1 MRQNL
6 FAAAFAVAAMTAH
19 ADDVTL
25 RWLLPTVDAEGAV
38 IDPALY
44 RGANIYCGREPGR
57 FDTRQTYLGAGL
69 RSARVRLAVSPQ
81 YCTVAVLIAVQGNII
96 EPERLVETGHSA
108 PVRMMASPSL
118 PPTQTTVE
126 YDAQGQMCTTTTEC
140 VLTRESDG
148 STP

>member
-1 MRQNL
+1 MKQL
-6 FAAAFAVAAMTAH
+6 LAAAFAVAAIAAH

-44 RGANIYCGREPGR
+44 RGANVYCGREPGR
-57 FDTRQTYLGAGL
+57 FDTRETFMGSGL
-69 RSARVRLAVSPQ
+69 RAARVRLAVSPQ
-81 YCTVAVLIAVQGNII
+81 YCTVAVLIAVQSSLL

-108 PVRMMASPSL
+108 PVRMTASPSL